1 MGWPKW
7 LAAPVLAL
15 ALGLGLGIAA
25 VLPQATAQ
33 QEDQQQEQQQQ
44 QQDDHGDGG
53 ADSQN
58 SDGGETESDD
68 CAGHGMHG
76 ALFETA
82 AETIGITTDELRS
95 ELEAGKSIAQVA
107 QEHNVSTETLTGAL
121 QKEID
126 EKLADAV
133 ADGDLTQAEA
143 DEKRADAAERI
154 TEMINQEGLPEPGHG
169 PRGHGRGRHGSDDA
183 DDDTEAEESVFERA

>member
-7 LAAPVLAL
+7 LAAPALAL

-25 VLPQATAQ
+25 VLPQARAQ
-33 QEDQQQEQQQQ
+33 QEDQQQEQQE
-44 QQDDHGDGG
+44 DDNGDGG

-58 SDGGETESDD
+58 SDDGENESED

-76 ALFETA
+76 AFFETA

-107 QEHNVSTETLTGAL
+107 EEHNVSAETLTGAL

-143 DEKRADAAERI
+143 DEKKADAAERI
-154 TEMINQEGLPEPGHG
+154 TEMINQEGLPEHGHG
-169 PRGHGRGRHGSDDA
+169 PRGHGHGWRGSADA
-183 DDDTEAEESVFERA
+183 EDDTEAEESVFERA